1 MRPHLGLLDVQ
12 VHGGVRLCLLYLHGG
27 RKVGLVSCD
36 GAGRGRQSV
45 SVMTKVGGTSC
56 RELGMRV
63 GLVLH
68 CMVEVEMVR
77 QWLNHLIR
85 IVLPFV
91 VRWSLS
97 ALYKF

>member
-1 MRPHLGLLDVQ
+1 MRPDLGLLDVQ

-36 GAGRGRQSV
+36 GAGKGGQSV
-45 SVMTKVGGTSC
+45 SMMTKVGGTSC

-63 GLVLH
+63 ALVLS
-68 CMVEVEMVR
+68 CMVEVEMVG
-77 QWLNHLIR
+77 QWLTHLTR
-85 IVLPFV
+85 ISLPFV

>member
-1 MRPHLGLLDVQ
+1 MGLLDVH

-27 RKVGLVSCD
+27 GKVGLVSCD
-36 GAGRGRQSV
+36 GAGGGQSV

-63 GLVLH
+63 GLVLS

-77 QWLNHLIR
+77 LW
-85 IVLPFV
+85 
-91 VRWSLS
+91 
-97 ALYKF
+97 

>member
-1 MRPHLGLLDVQ
+1 MGLLDVH

-36 GAGRGRQSV
+36 GAGRGGGQSV
-45 SVMTKVGGTSC
+45 SMMTKVGGTSC

-63 GLVLH
+63 GLVLS

-77 QWLNHLIR
+77 QWLNHLTR
-85 IVLPFV
+85 ISLPFV

>member
-1 MRPHLGLLDVQ
+1 MH

-27 RKVGLVSCD
+27 GKVGLVSCD
-36 GAGRGRQSV
+36 GAGRGGGGGQSV

-56 RELGMRV
+56 SELGMQV
-63 GLVLH
+63 GLVLS

-77 QWLNHLIR
+77 QWLNHRTR
-85 IVLPFV
+85 ISLPFV
-91 VRWSLS
+91 VSWSLS

>member
-1 MRPHLGLLDVQ
+1 MLAVSAWRRKSWVGELMEQ
-12 VHGGVRLCLLYLHGG
+12 VGGGG
-27 RKVGLVSCD
+27 G
-36 GAGRGRQSV
+36 GAQSA

-63 GLVLH
+63 GLVLN

-77 QWLNHLIR
+77 QWLNHLTR
-85 IVLPFV
+85 ISLPFV